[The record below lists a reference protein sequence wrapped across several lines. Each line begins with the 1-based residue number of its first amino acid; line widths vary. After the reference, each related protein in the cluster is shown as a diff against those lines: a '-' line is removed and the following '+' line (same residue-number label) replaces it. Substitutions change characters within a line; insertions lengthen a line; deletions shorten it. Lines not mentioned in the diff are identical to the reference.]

1 MKILIPFALLLLSG
15 CMSVERLGGYELAP
29 ARNPPSMTVQ
39 PVDLQ
44 AVYRASNYCVGSIV
58 NGACYEST
66 SQDGKIAAN
75 APSPTSN

>member
-29 ARNPPSMTVQ
+29 ARNPPSMTVR

-44 AVYRASNYCVGSIV
+44 AVYQASGCAGSVV
-58 NGACYEST
+58 NGVCHESA
-66 SQDGKIAAN
+66 SPDGKIAAN
-75 APSPTSN
+75 SPTATGD